1 MIRCWIALL
10 AIVLFTATSVAQVER
25 DRWIALAK
33 NGFAIPE
40 GRRAADL
47 LVEMNVLLASPDP
60 VLRDDVAYTAA
71 ERWIRA
77 GALDAV
83 DLRKLMALWVEN
95 TKDGRGA
102 AASDGVFKRSF
113 SALTL
118 SLIAA
123 RDLTNPFLD
132 PAEVQTL
139 FESMLTYFAEET
151 DLRGL
156 DPARG
161 WMHSVAHT
169 ADSLKFLARN
179 PKLSPGADVRL
190 LQAVRAKIESTPT
203 VFVWGENDRMALAL
217 QSAVRRPDADPNAL
231 AGWLEYWAKEHQTL
245 WADGPQV
252 DPSRFARVEN
262 ARQVMRSL
270 HTALAL
276 EAKPTPTGD
285 NARQAVLV
293 TLGKMR

>member
-1 MIRCWIALL
+1 MTLVAVMLL
-10 AIVLFTATSVAQVER
+10 ATTSAAQTER
-25 DRWIALAK
+25 ARWVALAK
-33 NGFAIPE
+33 NGFALPE
-40 GRRAADL
+40 GRKAADL
-47 LVEMNVLLASPDP
+47 LVEMNALLASPDP

-77 GALDAV
+77 GALDAA
-83 DLRKLMALWVEN
+83 DLRKLMVLWLEN

-102 AASDGVFKRSF
+102 AADDRVFKRSF

-132 PAEVQTL
+132 AAEVQTF
-139 FESMLTYFAEET
+139 FESMLTHFGEEI
-151 DLRGL
+151 DLRGF

-161 WMHSVAHT
+161 WIHSVAHT
-169 ADSLKFLARN
+169 ADALKFLARN
-179 PKLSPGADVRL
+179 PKLPPGADIRL

-217 QSAVRRPDADPNAL
+217 QSAIRRPDADPNAL
-231 AGWLEYWAKEHQTL
+231 AGWLEHWANQHQTL
-245 WADGPQV
+245 WANGAQV
-252 DPSRFARVEN
+252 DPARFARVEN

-276 EAKPTPTGD
+276 EAKPTPIGD

>member
-1 MIRCWIALL
+1 MTLVAVMLL
-10 AIVLFTATSVAQVER
+10 ATTSAAQTER
-25 DRWIALAK
+25 ARWVALAK
-33 NGFAIPE
+33 NGFALPE
-40 GRRAADL
+40 GRKAADL
-47 LVEMNVLLASPDP
+47 LVEMNALLASPDP

-77 GALDAV
+77 GALDAA
-83 DLRKLMALWVEN
+83 DLRQLMVLWLEN
-95 TKDGRGA
+95 TKDGRGRDA
-102 AASDGVFKRSF
+102 DDRVFKRSF

-132 PAEVQTL
+132 AAEVQTF
-139 FESMLTYFAEET
+139 FESMLTYFGEEI
-151 DLRGL
+151 DLRGF

-161 WMHSVAHT
+161 WIHSVAHT
-169 ADSLKFLARN
+169 ADALKFLARN
-179 PKLSPGADVRL
+179 PKLPPGADIRL
-190 LQAVRAKIESTPT
+190 LQAVRAKIESTAT

-217 QSAVRRPDADPNAL
+217 QSAIRRPDADPNAL
-231 AGWLEYWAKEHQTL
+231 AGWLEHWANQHQTL
-245 WADGPQV
+245 WANGAQV
-252 DPSRFARVEN
+252 DPARFARVEN

-276 EAKPTPTGD
+276 EAKPTPIGD